1 MSDMKLIMENWRQH
15 LQEAPFTDQV
25 AGADIEKDLK
35 QAAGKAAIA
44 KAQGTDIQIQ
54 TVGDLKKMVAKAV
67 RAKRTGNTASTA
79 LDFLKGLPLGIL
91 GPGKDLFDIAAAA
104 YKLPDEKALGPG
116 LKALNVDDEVSAIVD
131 DQLEN
136 AFLKTLDKE
145 LSSGG
150 IPDDTPLE
158 KFDMT
163 NLLSKYIA
171 NTHDSRT
178 VTTVKKK

>member
-15 LQEAPFTDQV
+15 IQEAPYTDQV
-25 AGADIEKDLK
+25 GAAGIEKDIK
-35 QAAGKAAIA
+35 QAAGKAAVA
-44 KAQGTDIQIQ
+44 KAQGADIQVQ
-54 TVGDLKKMVAKAV
+54 TVGDLKKMIARAI
-67 RAKRTGNTASTA
+67 RAKRTGNMASTS
-79 LDFLKGLPLGIL
+79 LDFLKGIPLGVL
-91 GPGKDLFDIAAAA
+91 GPGKDLFDIAVAA

-116 LKALNVDDEVSAIVD
+116 LRALNVDDEVSAIVD

-136 AFLKTLDKE
+136 AFLKALDKE

-158 KFDMT
+158 KLDMT
-163 NLLSKYIA
+163 KLLSRYIA

>member
-15 LQEAPFTDQV
+15 LQEAPYVDQV
-25 AGADIEKDLK
+25 GAAGIERDIK
-35 QAAGKAAIA
+35 QAAGKAAVA
-44 KAQGTDIQIQ
+44 QAQGANIEIQ
-54 TVGDLKKMVAKAV
+54 TVGDLKKMVAQAIK
-67 RAKRTGNTASTA
+67 AKRTGNTAATS
-79 LDFLKGLPLGIL
+79 LEFLKGLPLSIL

-136 AFLKTLDKE
+136 AFLKALDKE

-158 KFDMT
+158 KLDMT
-163 NLLSKYIA
+163 KLLSRYIA

>member
-25 AGADIEKDLK
+25 AGAGIEKDLK

-44 KAQGTDIQIQ
+44 KAQDGDIEIQ
-54 TVGDLKKMVAKAV
+54 TVGDLKKMVAKAI
-67 RAKRTGNTASTA
+67 RAKRTGQGVGAVG
-79 LDFLKGLPLGIL
+79 DFLKGIPLSVL

-104 YKLPDEKALGPG
+104 YKLPDDKAIGPG

-158 KFDMT
+158 KLDMT
-163 NLLSKYIA
+163 KLLSKYIA
-171 NTHDSRT
+171 NTHDDRT

>member
-1 MSDMKLIMENWRQH
+1 MSDMKLIMESWRQH
-15 LQEAPFTDQV
+15 IQEAPYTDQV
-25 AGADIEKDLK
+25 AGADIEKDIK

-44 KAQGTDIQIQ
+44 KTQGGDVQIQ
-54 TVGDLKKMVAKAV
+54 TVGDLKKTVAQAIK
-67 RAKRTGNTASTA
+67 AKRRGNTASTA
-79 LDFLKGLPLGIL
+79 LDFLKGLPLNAL
-91 GPGKDLFDIAAAA
+91 GPGKDLFDIAQAA
-104 YKLPDEKALGPG
+104 YKLPDEKSLGPG
-116 LKALNVDDEVSAIVD
+116 LQALNVDDEVSAIVD

-158 KFDMT
+158 KLDMT
-163 NLLSKYIA
+163 KLLARYIA

-178 VTTVKKK
+178 VTTVKK